1 MGYETR
7 IRGAVAIEA
16 SGYDQLLYELDTNL
30 SSFCIYSDGLHFLC
44 ILCGLSE
51 SYKVITFADFCPLG
65 RPEALPHPRTRALAR
80 SLSRT
85 A

>member
-44 ILCGLSE
+44 TLCGLGE
-51 SYKVITFADFCPLG
+51 SYKVITL
-65 RPEALPHPRTRALAR
+65 
-80 SLSRT
+80 
-85 A
+85 